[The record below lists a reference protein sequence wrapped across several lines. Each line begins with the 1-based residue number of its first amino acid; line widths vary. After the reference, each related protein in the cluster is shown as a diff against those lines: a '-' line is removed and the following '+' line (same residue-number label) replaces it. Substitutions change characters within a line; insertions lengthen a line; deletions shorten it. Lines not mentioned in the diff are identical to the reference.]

1 VVFAD
6 LDGMKFINDQF
17 GHDTGDHAIC
27 TTAHVLTSVFRSSD
41 VVARL
46 GGDEFAIFAGECD
59 AEGMASARARLEH
72 SVQQLNAAS
81 TRPYRLA
88 ISVGFAVFSAG
99 DRRDLSALMQ
109 AADASM
115 YEAKR
120 ARRSPALS
128 VHSG

>member
-1 VVFAD
+1 M
-6 LDGMKFINDQF
+6 LLQG
-17 GHDTGDHAIC
+17 
-27 TTAHVLTSVFRSSD
+27 TSRPP
-41 VVARL
+41 
-46 GGDEFAIFAGECD
+46 
-59 AEGMASARARLEH
+59 EH
-72 SVQQLNAAS
+72 SVNQLNAAS

-88 ISVGFAVFSAG
+88 ISVGFTVFCAG

-120 ARRSPALS
+120 ARRGPALS